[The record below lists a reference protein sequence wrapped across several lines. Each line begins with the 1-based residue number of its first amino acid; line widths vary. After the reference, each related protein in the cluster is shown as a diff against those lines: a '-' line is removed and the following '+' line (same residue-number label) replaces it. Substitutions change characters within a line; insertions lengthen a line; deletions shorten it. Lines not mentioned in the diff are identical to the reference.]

1 MVKKKKESILTSLF
15 KHSKNNGVE
24 VVAQIK
30 KMDCKQ
36 AKDDKSVLICDITA
50 KSGSE
55 EIKEKIA
62 MQVPKLKFMK
72 VEDEKSKK
80 PKYYFKEIEV
90 EE

>member
-1 MVKKKKESILTSLF
+1 MVKKKEGILTSIL
-15 KHSKNNGVE
+15 KHTKSDSVE
-24 VVAQIK
+24 VVARIK

-36 AKDDKSVLICDITA
+36 AKDDKSVLICDIVA
-50 KSGSE
+50 KNGDE

-62 MQVPKLKFMK
+62 MQVPRLKFLK

-90 EE
+90 E